1 MGSLMNAFRRF
12 IPVLVVAACWPVAS
26 LTADEEDARRALQ
39 VEKQRVEETLRLAK
53 AEARTYDIS
62 VGSESKM
69 KLDLDERSILRWTNP
84 SSDEVL
90 KDEGQR

>member
-12 IPVLVVAACWPVAS
+12 IPVLVVAACWPSAS
-26 LTADEEDARRALQ
+26 ITADDEDDRARQA
-39 VEKQRVEETLRLAK
+39 EKQRVEETLRLAK

-69 KLDLDERSILRWTNP
+69 KLDLDERSFLRWTNP